1 MSERRRYFRVLA
13 RLPIRHRPLEP
24 GEFESLKRDIETPRP
39 DPEALEPALG
49 AYLTRIEEKIEQI
62 LGLVGGGGADLAQ
75 PVDVEISGGGLRF
88 AAKLPEEQQ
97 GDDVLIELTLPGS
110 PPRPVRAIG
119 RVVGRS
125 NDRDGSDEIAV
136 SFRVIDER
144 DREAI
149 IRFAHEV
156 ERVQL
161 RSRAA
166 REHDA

>member
-13 RLPIRHRPLEP
+13 RLPVRHRPLEP
-24 GEFESLKRDIETPRP
+24 GEFASLKRDIETPRP
-39 DPEALEPALG
+39 DPESLEPAL
-49 AYLTRIEEKIEQI
+49 ASWLVRIEEKLEQV
-62 LGLVGGGGADLAQ
+62 LGLLGDAGAAPAE

-88 AAKLPEEQQ
+88 GAKLPDEQE
-97 GDDVLIELTLPGS
+97 GDDVLVELTLPGS
-110 PPRPVRAIG
+110 PPRPIRAIG
-119 RVVGRS
+119 RVVARTNEDSGH
-125 NDRDGSDEIAV
+125 DEVAV

-166 REHDA
+166 RERDA